1 MSEEIALQT
10 KHEIAQLLAS
20 AGTRPNK
27 KLGQNF
33 LIDLNLMRKLITAA
47 DIRPDDIVLEVGCG
61 TGSFTEEL
69 IKEAGSVV
77 GVEFDKTLA
86 WIVKGRLETA
96 ENAKIINADILEN
109 KNRLC
114 AEAVTAVEQAKKQF
128 GGRILLV
135 ANLPYGVAAAVMAN
149 LITAAQLAADV
160 MYVTVQKEVAE
171 RMTANP
177 GDHRYGTLSI
187 LMDATGETEILR
199 ILPASVFWPRPK
211 VESAMVKFLR
221 NETKASRIKDM
232 QLFREVVSLFMG
244 HRRKMVKAAT
254 KFAEGRLAKI
264 TDWQK
269 IFETCQINPKARPQT
284 LSAEDYIAITEE
296 IRKSKE

>member
-1 MSEEIALQT
+1 MQT
-10 KHEIAQLLAS
+10 KHEIEQLLAS

-47 DIRPDDIVLEVGCG
+47 DIRPDDVVLEVGCG

-69 IKEAGSVV
+69 IKEAGFVI

-86 WIVKGRLETA
+86 WIVKSRLDTA
-96 ENAKIINADILEN
+96 ENIELINADILEN

-114 AEAVTAVEQAKKQF
+114 AEAVTAVKQAKENL

-171 RMTANP
+171 RMTAKA

-211 VESAMVKFLR
+211 VESAMVKFQR
-221 NETKASRIKDM
+221 NETKAARIKDM
-232 QLFREVVSLFMG
+232 QLFRETVSLFMG
-244 HRRKMVKAAT
+244 HRRKMVKAAA
-254 KFAEGRLAKI
+254 KLAEGKLAKVS
-264 TDWQK
+264 DWNAV
-269 IFETCQINPKARPQT
+269 FEACGVDPKARPQVI
-284 LSAEDYIAITEE
+284 SAENYISIANYCFG
-296 IRKSKE
+296 K